1 MLKQKQHSLEH
12 AVEELFGYQEDRVKC
27 AMKLPGTE
35 YFQDSYISLWSAS
48 VDTVTSAN
56 IQ

>member
-27 AMKLPGTE
+27 VMKLPGTE
-35 YFQDSYISLWSAS
+35 YFQDSYISL
-48 VDTVTSAN
+48 
-56 IQ
+56 